1 MRPVVDKDAG
11 GAGKRSFVCVDGCE
25 DHGQIHSLQH
35 LCALVN
41 AAAHKD
47 ETFDALFV
55 PELHGGLEFVRF
67 LVDELGQKGG
77 RQTVRVLKHR
87 LCKRI
92 QERVFSA
99 AQNQRDGFRIRLL
112 ETARVGVADKM
123 TFCHDLL
130 NLFACLRIHI
140 RSVIQHAG
148 NGRDTDAGKSRNI
161 ADGVDFQPQR
171 SFLLPMAVI
180 DRKRCRYRFP
190 TVCIIPQTGN
200 VVNREMRKNRTFF
213 NRKPIVRAGR

>member
-1 MRPVVDKDAG
+1 M
-11 GAGKRSFVCVDGCE
+11 
-25 DHGQIHSLQH
+25 
-35 LCALVN
+35 
-41 AAAHKD
+41 
-47 ETFDALFV
+47 
-55 PELHGGLEFVRF
+55 
-67 LVDELGQKGG
+67 
-77 RQTVRVLKHR
+77 RVLKHR

-123 TFCHDLL
+123 TFRHDLL

-180 DRKRCRYRFP
+180 DRKRCR
-190 TVCIIPQTGN
+190 
-200 VVNREMRKNRTFF
+200 
-213 NRKPIVRAGR
+213 

>member
-1 MRPVVDKDAG
+1 MNSVRKAG
-11 GAGKRSFVCVDGCE
+11 G
-25 DHGQIHSLQH
+25 
-35 LCALVN
+35 
-41 AAAHKD
+41 
-47 ETFDALFV
+47 
-55 PELHGGLEFVRF
+55 
-67 LVDELGQKGG
+67 
-77 RQTVRVLKHR
+77 QTVRVLKHR

-123 TFCHDLL
+123 TFRHDLL

-180 DRKRCRYRFP
+180 DRKRCR
-190 TVCIIPQTGN
+190 
-200 VVNREMRKNRTFF
+200 
-213 NRKPIVRAGR
+213 

>member
-1 MRPVVDKDAG
+1 M
-11 GAGKRSFVCVDGCE
+11 
-25 DHGQIHSLQH
+25 
-35 LCALVN
+35 
-41 AAAHKD
+41 
-47 ETFDALFV
+47 
-55 PELHGGLEFVRF
+55 EFVRF

-77 RQTVRVLKHR
+77 GQTVRVLKHR

-99 AQNQRDGFRIRLL
+99 AQNQRDGFCIRLL

-123 TFCHDLL
+123 TFRHDLL

-180 DRKRCRYRFP
+180 DRKRCRYRFQLSVSYHRP
-190 TVCIIPQTGN
+190 ETLSIG
-200 VVNREMRKNRTFF
+200 K
-213 NRKPIVRAGR
+213 